1 MNMTITIFKDLLLKK
16 DYKTIQNILNVM
28 NAVDIALLLSELE
41 DKELAIAFRL
51 IPKDEASDVF
61 SNMSSTMQ
69 AYLVEIFT
77 EKELKELLDN
87 LYMDD
92 TVDMLGELP
101 ANLVTRILDTVDNS
115 KRNDINLLLNY
126 PDDSAGSIMTTEY
139 VALKKDMT
147 VRDAMR
153 HIKEVGIHK
162 ETIYT
167 CYVLERRKLIGIVTA
182 KDLMTM
188 DDDTKIGDIMETELI
203 SVHTHTDQ
211 EEAARLFSKYDFLAL
226 PVLDATD

>member
-92 TVDMLGELP
+92 TVDMLGEFP
-101 ANLVTRILDTVDNS
+101 ANLVTRILDTVDSS
-115 KRNDINLLLNY
+115 KRDDINLLLNY

-147 VRDAMR
+147 VCDAMR

-167 CYVLERRKLIGIVTA
+167 CYVLLCDPAAETA
-182 KDLMTM
+182 RYRVSKRS
-188 DDDTKIGDIMETELI
+188 DDN
-203 SVHTHTDQ
+203 
-211 EEAARLFSKYDFLAL
+211 R
-226 PVLDATD
+226 

>member
-1 MNMTITIFKDLLLKK
+1 
-16 DYKTIQNILNVM
+16 
-28 NAVDIALLLSELE
+28 
-41 DKELAIAFRL
+41 
-51 IPKDEASDVF
+51 
-61 SNMSSTMQ
+61 MQ

-147 VRDAMR
+147 DS
-153 HIKEVGIHK
+153 
-162 ETIYT
+162 
-167 CYVLERRKLIGIVTA
+167 
-182 KDLMTM
+182 D
-188 DDDTKIGDIMETELI
+188 
-203 SVHTHTDQ
+203 
-211 EEAARLFSKYDFLAL
+211 
-226 PVLDATD
+226 